1 MATETV
7 LDEPQPVPGE
17 PKRRSIG
24 HRFFKGVLWIL
35 VVAWLVFAGL
45 RIFSDDANWVV
56 VAAMAYTPYV
66 MFGGLVLAVCAIPL
80 RAGVA
85 FTGALLSVM
94 ALVAVVVPRMI
105 ATDQPVVDGTQLTVM
120 TVNLRV
126 GAGDADD
133 VMSLVRQHDVDILS
147 VQELTEASVDALDA
161 AGLTEYFPHQ
171 EYVATTDDAS
181 GTGVFSTVPVV
192 SLAAVPGRFHM
203 PTVWVHLPGGANVHF
218 TAVHTA
224 PPVGPSLTEQWRN
237 DLAALPSARRDGP
250 IEIMAGDFNSTL
262 DHEALR
268 DLIGTGYIDAA
279 DATGDGMTG
288 TWQPMGA
295 LGTILPRVRLDRVL
309 VDDRVAVRD
318 VSVHHVAGTDHR
330 AVVAVLQ
337 LP

>member
-1 MATETV
+1 M
-7 LDEPQPVPGE
+7 
-17 PKRRSIG
+17 
-24 HRFFKGVLWIL
+24 
-35 VVAWLVFAGL
+35 
-45 RIFSDDANWVV
+45 
-56 VAAMAYTPYV
+56 
-66 MFGGLVLAVCAIPL
+66 
-80 RAGVA
+80 
-85 FTGALLSVM
+85 
-94 ALVAVVVPRMI
+94 
-105 ATDQPVVDGTQLTVM
+105 
-120 TVNLRV
+120 
-126 GAGDADD
+126 
-133 VMSLVRQHDVDILS
+133 
-147 VQELTEASVDALDA
+147 
-161 AGLTEYFPHQ
+161 
-171 EYVATTDDAS
+171 
-181 GTGVFSTVPVV
+181 
-192 SLAAVPGRFHM
+192 
-203 PTVWVHLPGGANVHF
+203 
-218 TAVHTA
+218 
-224 PPVGPSLTEQWRN
+224 TEQWRN